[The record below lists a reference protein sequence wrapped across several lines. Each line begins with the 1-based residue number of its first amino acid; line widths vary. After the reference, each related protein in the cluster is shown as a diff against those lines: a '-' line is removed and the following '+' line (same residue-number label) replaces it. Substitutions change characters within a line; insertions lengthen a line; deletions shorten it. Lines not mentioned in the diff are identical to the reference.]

1 MPPSSSCPQSLHPL
15 PEFRRIVLA
24 WNQSEEALHA
34 ARAAMPLMIAA
45 DLVNVVVIDP
55 PGAWSGTLG
64 PPADLLTTM
73 LARQGVKA
81 EVAVIA
87 SAGAGIAHTLQ
98 RHMRDKAGDLLVMGA
113 YSHSRLRQAIL
124 GGTTRSFAGRHH
136 NTDLHDA
143 LTSAAR
149 VSRPAA
155 PVPTGQGFWHRAR
168 TGPIAG
174 RLAPD
179 LTASARRIRAAWPYP
194 PAANRADTGA
204 PVHCHRP
211 KAPLARHLATG
222 AEAAWPKHAPQRKR
236 LTQRRVLQKHVLF
249 IGKAQHNHSRPTG
262 QSPACCASCPDW
274 RDLRAYSGWFV
285 ANTRPGLP

>member
-1 MPPSSSCPQSLHPL
+1 MAYKSIISFLTTTTGLDEFLDATSTMAQRSDAHLEVCCLAVDSAQPTGLFAGAPTVVFQETLEQLQTQAEMLRDKVREKLNGLPIRWSTEDAVVPVGAIGSYVGLKSRFSDLVLLPCPYGAGRGPQDELVTEAALFDGSAAVIVLPQSLHPL

-55 PGAWSGTLG
+55 PAHGQERSDPGG
-64 PPADLLTTM
+64 LLTTM

-124 GGTTRSFAGRHH
+124 GGTTRS
-136 NTDLHDA
+136 L
-143 LTSAAR
+143 L
-149 VSRPAA
+149 
-155 PVPTGQGFWHRAR
+155 
-168 TGPIAG
+168 
-174 RLAPD
+174 
-179 LTASARRIRAAWPYP
+179 
-194 PAANRADTGA
+194 ADTTT
-204 PVHCHRP
+204 PIFMMH
-211 KAPLARHLATG
+211 
-222 AEAAWPKHAPQRKR
+222 
-236 LTQRRVLQKHVLF
+236 
-249 IGKAQHNHSRPTG
+249 
-262 QSPACCASCPDW
+262 
-274 RDLRAYSGWFV
+274 
-285 ANTRPGLP
+285 